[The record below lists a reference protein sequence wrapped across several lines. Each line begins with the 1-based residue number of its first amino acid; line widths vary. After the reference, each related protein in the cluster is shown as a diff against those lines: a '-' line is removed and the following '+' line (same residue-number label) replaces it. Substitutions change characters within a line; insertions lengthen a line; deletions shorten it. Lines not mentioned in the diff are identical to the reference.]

1 MFKLNKT
8 GPSRRCWMVKRSKIE
23 LSQCSAIPHPVRL
36 DGSTFSS
43 PSLQLHRC
51 ESSLIE
57 SHNPFLHS
65 LLFSTGSQQVQSEL
79 NVVFLLVIRIVVS
92 TLCVDDGSVGVRGI
106 VRSFGFVGK
115 VGTLK
120 KGIFV
125 IFKTSQNQDK
135 SRVVSLIYLCVSQ
148 NIVRELSEDKAW
160 RTQPPRQLRQ

>member
-1 MFKLNKT
+1 M
-8 GPSRRCWMVKRSKIE
+8 
-23 LSQCSAIPHPVRL
+23 
-36 DGSTFSS
+36 
-43 PSLQLHRC
+43 
-51 ESSLIE
+51 
-57 SHNPFLHS
+57 
-65 LLFSTGSQQVQSEL
+65 
-79 NVVFLLVIRIVVS
+79 S

-160 RTQPPRQLRQ
+160 RTQPPRQLRQWRRDQFSVALHLLLNLRQRETQTQKMKALWAVAGWEFSVRFPGIAAKWCCSVLNKFINDSSLTVILIQA